1 MARYPA
7 STYRLQIRADFDLD
21 AATAVLDHLH
31 RLGADWVYLSP
42 ILTATTGSDHG
53 YDVVD
58 PTAVDPARG
67 GADALRRLADAAHAK
82 GMGVLVDI
90 VPNHMGV
97 AAPEQNAWWWDVL
110 RRGRAS
116 RYADAFDID
125 WDAGDGRVRL
135 PLLGAPL
142 DEAIAD
148 IAVDA
153 QAGVVRYFDNVLP
166 LAEGASA
173 TDATAATDVREVLDA
188 QHWEAVYWRDEA
200 TMLNYR
206 RFFTVTG
213 LAGVRVEEHR
223 VFDETH
229 AEVRRWFED
238 GLVDGLRIDHP
249 DGLADPGGY
258 LEDLA
263 EVTDRAYVVVE
274 KILEPGEEL
283 PPWWET
289 DGTTGYDA
297 LAEVDR
303 VLTGPAG
310 EATLDALDGRLRA
323 ESGLPP
329 QPSWH
334 ELVHDRKLA
343 NATDALRPEVARLA
357 RALADAP
364 PRAEEALAEMLACF
378 PVYRPYLPVGAEQVT
393 GAADEASARRPDLAS
408 TIGAIVPQLLDPE
421 SEASR
426 RFAQTAGPVMAKGV
440 EDSSFYRWTRLT
452 SLTEV
457 GGDPSHFAMEPGAF
471 HSARERRQSVWPH
484 AMTTLSTHDTKR
496 SEDVRA
502 RLAVISELPDRW
514 ADVLS
519 GLRARASTG
528 NGPFDALVWQAV
540 VGAWPAS
547 RERLRDYAVKAARE
561 SAEATTW
568 IAPDE
573 AFEARVR
580 ATVDAAFDDPATTAI
595 LEEFVAEIAPHGWSN
610 ALSAKLLQL
619 TGPGVPDVYQ
629 GTESWDLSLVDPDN
643 RRPVD
648 FDALAAAL
656 ARVDAGERPPVDS
669 GDAKVLL
676 TSRALRLRRDRPEL
690 FTRYTPMPAIGQAA
704 DHVLAYDRGGALAVA
719 TRLPV
724 GLAASGG
731 WGGTTLLRHSG
742 PTLDVL
748 TGRRFGESE
757 IRLSALLADYPV
769 ALLVPLDPEA
779 DR

>member
-1 MARYPA
+1 MGRSPA

-21 AATAVLDHLH
+21 AATAALDHLH

-42 ILTATTGSDHG
+42 LLTATAGSDHG

-58 PTAVDPARG
+58 PTVVDPARG
-67 GADALRRLADAAHAK
+67 GSDGLKRLADAAHAR

-110 RRGRAS
+110 RRGRGS
-116 RYADAFDID
+116 RYAEAFDID
-125 WDAGDGRVRL
+125 WDAGGGRVRL

-148 IAVDA
+148 ITVDRD
-153 QAGVVRYFDNVLP
+153 AGVVRYFDHALP
-166 LAEGASA
+166 LAEG
-173 TDATAATDVREVLDA
+173 TPDADVREVLRH

-200 TMLNYR
+200 TLLNYR

-213 LAGVRVEEHR
+213 LAGVRVEESR
-223 VFDETH
+223 VFDQTH
-229 AEVRRWFED
+229 VEVRRWVEE

-258 LEDLA
+258 LADLA
-263 EVTDRAYVVVE
+263 EITHGAYVVVE

-283 PPWWET
+283 PPWWDT

-303 VLTGPAG
+303 VLTDPAG
-310 EATLDALDGRLRA
+310 EAPLAALEARLSA
-323 ESGLPP
+323 ETGLEPRL
-329 QPSWH
+329 SWH
-334 ELVHDRKLA
+334 RLVHDRKLA
-343 NATDALRPEVARLA
+343 NATGALHPEVARLA
-357 RALADAP
+357 RCLVAAP
-364 PRAEEALAEMLACF
+364 RRAPEALAELLACF
-378 PVYRPYLPVGAEQVT
+378 PVYRSYPPVGAEHV
-393 GAADEASARRPDLAS
+393 AAAAAEASAHRPDLADV
-408 TIGAIVPQLLDPE
+408 IDEIVPQLLDPA

-440 EDSSFYRWTRLT
+440 EDSAFYRWTRLT

-457 GGDPSHFAMEPGAF
+457 GGDPSHFALDPGSF
-471 HSARERRQSVWPH
+471 HAARERRQSVWPH
-484 AMTTLSTHDTKR
+484 TMTALSTHDTKR

-514 ADVLS
+514 ADVLER
-519 GLRARASTG
+519 LRAAGSTG
-528 NGPFDALVWQAV
+528 HGPFDALVWQAI

-561 SAEATTW
+561 SGEMTTW
-568 IAPDE
+568 IAPD
-573 AFEARVR
+573 ATFEARVE
-580 ATVDAAFDDPATTAI
+580 ATVDAAFDDPATAAI
-595 LEEFVAEIAPHGWSN
+595 LEEFVDEISPWGWSN

-648 FDALAAAL
+648 FAALATAL
-656 ARVDAGERPPVDS
+656 ARVDAGERPAPGS
-669 GDAKVLL
+669 GDAKVLV
-676 TSRALRLRRDRPEL
+676 TSRALRLRRDRPDL
-690 FTRYTPMPAIGQAA
+690 FTRYTPMWAVGPAA
-704 DHVLAYDRGGALAVA
+704 DHVLAYDRGGALAAA
-719 TRLPV
+719 TRLPA

-731 WGGTTLLRHSG
+731 WGETMLLRQSG
-742 PTLDVL
+742 PAVDVL
-748 TGRRFGESE
+748 TGRRFDRTG
-757 IRLSALLADYPV
+757 IPLADLFADYPV
-769 ALLVPLDPEA
+769 ALLRPLETGVPG
-779 DR
+779 